1 MTIQSRIGIALVAL
15 AAGAFAY
22 AQTDG
27 ISLVRQVKVGDTKRF
42 KMSFEID
49 IMGMMAVYSATQVE
63 TVREVRED
71 GSYIVQSTQ
80 NDVKIVFGDQDLPV
94 DNTGSLTTVFERNGM
109 VRSVESSEPD
119 MGGSAAF
126 RIANM
131 TSIVVPD
138 TPVNVGSKWE
148 QEIRG
153 SAKTDNV
160 GGKATYSVVATER
173 VAGIETLVIEM
184 RYVETSGEAPA
195 TAEGRIWLDV
205 RDGSLV
211 KLTATLRNAP
221 FPQAPAPIDARLTIE
236 RIP

>member
-1 MTIQSRIGIALVAL
+1 MTITSRIAIALVAL
-15 AAGAFAY
+15 AAGAFAV

-27 ISLVRQVKVGDTKRF
+27 ISLVRQVKVGDSQRF
-42 KMSFEID
+42 KMTAEID
-49 IMGMMAVYSATQVE
+49 IMGMTAVYSANTVE

-80 NDVKIVFGDQDLPV
+80 NDAKIVFGDQELPV
-94 DNTGSLTTVFERNGM
+94 DSTGSMTTVFERNGL

-131 TSIVVPD
+131 TSFVVPD
-138 TPVNVGSKWE
+138 TPVKIGSKWE
-148 QEIRG
+148 QEIKG
-153 SAKTDNV
+153 SARTDNI
-160 GGKATYSVVATER
+160 GGKASYSVVATER
-173 VAGIETLVIEM
+173 VAGIETFVIEM
-184 RYVETSGEAPA
+184 KFVETSGEAPA
-195 TAEGRIWLDV
+195 TAEGRIWVDV

-211 KLTATLRNAP
+211 KLSATLRNAP
-221 FPQAPAPIDARLTIE
+221 FPQAPAPIDAKLTIE